1 MRPQE
6 ITPLY
11 TYGEARAQGGGKTT
25 QDGAEIDGELRGAEG
40 REAGGGPA
48 EEASSQKAS
57 QESLPP
63 SLGSRPRSAPFCA
76 PGAFSGVST
85 QPIAQRNRLQKAGW
99 AGGQAGPPWGAQ
111 RLSWSAQPTLTHV
124 PWAQA
129 HASARGHLM
138 SKTVHGLRVIRS
150 GTESL
155 LSPPLG
161 LSSFTWRMGYLP
173 SRVAGSCER
182 RLARVINKWQ
192 PRCVVL
198 PALRIPPLPRMPGE
212 QAFPQKETGVAHGA
226 SWNVAGA
233 LALKP
238 VHECFN

>member
-1 MRPQE
+1 
-6 ITPLY
+6 
-11 TYGEARAQGGGKTT
+11 
-25 QDGAEIDGELRGAEG
+25 
-40 REAGGGPA
+40 
-48 EEASSQKAS
+48 
-57 QESLPP
+57 
-63 SLGSRPRSAPFCA
+63 
-76 PGAFSGVST
+76 
-85 QPIAQRNRLQKAGW
+85 
-99 AGGQAGPPWGAQ
+99 
-111 RLSWSAQPTLTHV
+111 
-124 PWAQA
+124 
-129 HASARGHLM
+129 M

-212 QAFPQKETGVAHGA
+212 QAFPQKETGVARGA